1 MAIDN
6 FIPEIW
12 AAGVTQSFLANQ
24 VVIPTLNTQFTGNV
38 TRGNQVHI
46 INATTPT
53 VVDYAAAGR
62 VITAE
67 ALNDTEVLLDI
78 DQEKA
83 FSVNVDDVDKVQ
95 ASSEFGPWVD
105 SAGRALAE
113 DAEEYVIA
121 QMLAGSSQANAG
133 GVVVDTPAEAR
144 AAVRAIRKAMSNSKV
159 PAGDRFMVVNPDFA
173 DLLID
178 GLSDAA
184 VAGGTEELRNGQIL
198 RLYGFNIVESALLT
212 VGGDAPSRPSAIG
225 YHSSMVA
232 YANQINSL
240 EALRNPTKF
249 ADIVR
254 GLNVYGAKVI
264 KSEAVVRYVSGV

>member
-6 FIPEIW
+6 FVPEIW

-62 VITAE
+62 VISAE

-95 ASSEFGPWVD
+95 TSSEFGPWVD

-113 DAEEYVIA
+113 DAESYVLA
-121 QMLAGSSQANAG
+121 QMIAGASDANG
-133 GVVVDTPAEAR
+133 DELEVSTPAEAR

-159 PAGDRFMVVNPDFA
+159 PSGDRFMAVNPDFA

-198 RLYGFNIVESALLT
+198 RLYGFTIVETPLI
-212 VGGDAPSRPSAIG
+212 DAAVPAAVG
-225 YHSSMVA
+225 YHSAMVA

-264 KSEAVVRYVSGV
+264 KSEAVVKFVAGSGS

>member
-12 AAGVTQSFLANQ
+12 AAGVTQSFIANQ

-38 TRGNQVHI
+38 TSGNQVHI

-53 VVDYAAAGR
+53 IVDYKAAGR
-62 VITAE
+62 SITAE
-67 ALNDTEVLLDI
+67 ALNDTEVLLTI

-95 ASSEFGPWVD
+95 ASSDFNSWVD
-105 SAGRALAE
+105 AAGKALAE
-113 DAEEYVIA
+113 DAEAYVIA
-121 QMLAGSSQANAG
+121 QMLSGSSQGNPDS
-133 GVVVDTPAEAR
+133 VVVDTPAEAR
-144 AAVRAIRKAMSNSKV
+144 AAVRAIRKAMSNAKV
-159 PAGDRFMVVNPDFA
+159 PTSDRFMVVNPDFA

-198 RLYGFNIVESALLT
+198 RLYGFNIVESALI
-212 VGGDAPSRPSAIG
+212 DSDRPAAIG
-225 YHSSMVA
+225 YHNAMVA
-232 YANQINSL
+232 FANQVNSL

-264 KSEAVVRYVSGV
+264 KPEAVVRYVSAPAA

>member
-12 AAGVTQSFLANQ
+12 AAGVTQSFIANQ
-24 VVIPTLNTQFTGNV
+24 VVIPTLNTQFTGQV

-46 INATTPT
+46 INASTPT
-53 VVDYAAAGR
+53 IVDYKAAGR
-62 VITAE
+62 SITAE
-67 ALNDTEVLLDI
+67 ALNDTEVLLSI

-95 ASSEFGPWVD
+95 AGSDFAPWVD
-105 SAGRALAE
+105 AAGKALAE
-113 DAEEYVIA
+113 DAEAYVIA
-121 QMLAGSSQANAG
+121 QMLSGSSQGNPG
-133 GVVVDTPAEAR
+133 SVVVDTPAEAR
-144 AAVRAIRKAMSNSKV
+144 AAVRAIRKAMSNAKV
-159 PAGDRFMVVNPDFA
+159 PTSDRFMVVNPDFA

-198 RLYGFNIVESALLT
+198 RLYGFNIVESALL
-212 VGGDAPSRPSAIG
+212 DEDRPAAIG

-232 YANQINSL
+232 FANQVNSL

-249 ADIVR
+249 SDIVR

-264 KSEAVVRYVSGV
+264 KPEAVVRYVSAPAA

>member
-12 AAGVTQSFLANQ
+12 AAGVTQSFMANQ
-24 VVIPTLNTQFTGNV
+24 VVIPTLNTQFTGAV

-53 VVDYAAAGR
+53 IVDYKAAGR
-62 VITAE
+62 SITAE
-67 ALNDTEVLLDI
+67 ALNDTEVLLTI

-83 FSVNVDDVDKVQ
+83 FSVNVDDVDRVQ
-95 ASSEFGPWVD
+95 AGSDFGPWVD
-105 SAGRALAE
+105 AAGKALAE
-113 DAEEYVIA
+113 DAEEYVITKMA
-121 QMLAGSSQANAG
+121 QGSTNGNTGS
-133 GVVVDTPAEAR
+133 VVVDTPAEAR
-144 AAVRAIRKAMSNSKV
+144 AAVRAIRKLMSNAKV
-159 PAGDRFMVVNPDFA
+159 PTSDRFMVVNPDFA

-178 GLSDAA
+178 GLSDAS

-198 RLYGFNIVESALLT
+198 RLYGFNIVESAL
-212 VGGDAPSRPSAIG
+212 VPGDTPAAMG
-225 YHSSMVA
+225 YHSGMVA
-232 YANQINSL
+232 FANQVNSL

-264 KSEAVVRYVSGV
+264 KQEAVVSYFGA

>member
-12 AAGVTQSFLANQ
+12 AAGVTQSFIANQ
-24 VVIPTLNTQFTGNV
+24 VIIPTLNTQFTGNV

-53 VVDYAAAGR
+53 IVDYAAAGR
-62 VITAE
+62 TISAE
-67 ALNDTEVLLDI
+67 ALNDTEVLLSI

-105 SAGRALAE
+105 AAGKALAE
-113 DAEEYVIA
+113 DAEEYVLA
-121 QMLAGSSQANAG
+121 QMMSGASSAQAATP
-133 GVVVDTPAEAR
+133 VAVDTPAEAR

-159 PAGDRFMVVNPDFA
+159 PSGDRFLAVNPDFA

-198 RLYGFNIVESALLT
+198 RLYGFTVVETPLIAGATPTAL
-212 VGGDAPSRPSAIG
+212 G
-225 YHSSMVA
+225 YHSAMVA
-232 YANQINSL
+232 YANQVNSL

-264 KSEAVVRYVSGV
+264 KSSAVVKYVSA